1 MYGFLTRRA
10 QKVAKWLLL
19 LIMLLPR
26 PCRAGPAPIIL
37 VQPLSLSVLNLDIAT
52 FTVVA
57 SSGTTMTYQ
66 WYKDGNSVPSATSGS
81 YTILSVTAADQGRY
95 YVKVTNA
102 YGSKQ
107 SSWASLTVLSAP
119 AITAQPL
126 SQIATQGQTA
136 SFSVNAIATP
146 SPNYQWLFNGAAMHG
161 GGARNPNLN
170 FSSVDWT
177 NSGTYSVVVSNV
189 YGSVTSAPA
198 ILTVVGNLPVSL
210 TTVAAPV
217 LGSSGF
223 TFQFSVHPGFTYVI
237 MASSDLLNWT
247 PISTN
252 VALANTVLFT
262 DPAASNFPSRFYRIG
277 LQ

>member
-37 VQPLSLSVLNLDIAT
+37 VQPFNVTVLNLDVAS

-66 WYKDGNSVPSATSGS
+66 WYKDGNPIPGATAAI

-107 SSWASLTVLSAP
+107 SSWATLTVLSAP
-119 AITAQPL
+119 AITAQPV

-136 SFSVNAIATP
+136 SFSVNAIANP
-146 SPNYQWLFNGAAMHG
+146 SPSYQWLFNGAALHG
-161 GGARNPNLN
+161 GGARNSTLN

-198 ILTVVGNLPVSL
+198 TLTVVGNLPVSL
-210 TTVAAPV
+210 TTVATPV

-223 TFQFSVHPGFTYVI
+223 TFQFSVQPGFTYVI
-237 MASSDLLNWT
+237 MASSDLVNWT
-247 PISTN
+247 PIATN
-252 VALANTVLFT
+252 TASAGTVLFT
-262 DPAASNFPSRFYRIG
+262 DPVASNFPYRFYRIG